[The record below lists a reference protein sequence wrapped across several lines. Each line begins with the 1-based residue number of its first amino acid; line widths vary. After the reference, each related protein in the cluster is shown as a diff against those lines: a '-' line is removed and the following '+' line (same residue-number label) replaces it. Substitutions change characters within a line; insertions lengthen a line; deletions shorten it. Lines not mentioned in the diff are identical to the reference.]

1 LPEVPAAQLVLLAVA
16 ILCFA
21 GHEIASIAAGR
32 GATPAKRV
40 LSRGAFWSGVSASI
54 ALLIWHSVAS
64 HRWLPLGDNFTAL
77 IWLGLLLALF
87 LAYIYSRRPLGAMEW
102 VLTPIVIL
110 LLIGAGVFGRVHP
123 HEYVTSTW
131 SAIHLISS
139 FGGAVAF
146 AVAGGSGFMY
156 LLANRRL
163 RSKHVAPGPHL
174 GSLERLEHLTLIS
187 VTLGFALLTVG
198 MITGVVKVL
207 ATSGETSL
215 GHPWWLSPKVLLAF
229 TVWVIYGIVLHSP
242 INPSFRGRKAAMLSV
257 VGFVLMIGTLV
268 AVMFV
273 PGGKH

>member
-1 LPEVPAAQLVLLAVA
+1 MPEVPVSQLSLLIVA
-16 ILCFA
+16 ILLFA
-21 GHEIASIAAGR
+21 IHEAASIAGSF
-32 GATPAKRV
+32 GPTPAKRV
-40 LSRGAFWSGVSASI
+40 LSRGAFWSGVTALI
-54 ALLIWHSVAS
+54 LLIVWHSVAS
-64 HRWLPLGDNFTAL
+64 GRWLPLGDNFTAL
-77 IWLGLLLALF
+77 VWLGLMLALF

-102 VLTPIVIL
+102 VLTPIVML
-110 LLIGAGVFGRVHP
+110 LLIGAGIFGRVHP
-123 HEYVTSTW
+123 HQYVTSTW

-187 VTLGFALLTVG
+187 VTLGFAMLTVG
-198 MITGVVKVL
+198 LITGVVKIL
-207 ATSGETSL
+207 ATNGETSL
-215 GHPWWLSPKVLLAF
+215 GQPWWLSPKVLLAF

-268 AVMFV
+268 AVMFM